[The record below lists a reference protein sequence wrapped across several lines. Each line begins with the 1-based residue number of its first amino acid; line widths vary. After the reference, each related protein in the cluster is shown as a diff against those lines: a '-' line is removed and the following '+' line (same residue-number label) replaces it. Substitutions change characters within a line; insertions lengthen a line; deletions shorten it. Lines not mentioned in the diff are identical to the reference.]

1 MDDATA
7 ARAGRRGFGAPG
19 LACLFTVLVVAST
32 GCSEVLGIGGDRIES
47 NFDTW
52 RSERPEL
59 YQFTYQRVCFCPGT
73 EPVVISVDGDSVINV
88 SVKDGDGPP
97 AGAPSDYPTIEAL
110 FEQLREWRDRDPYRE
125 QMEFHDG
132 LGYPTD
138 AFFDF
143 EERVADEEMGFR
155 VRDLRAME
163 RLEG

>member
-1 MDDATA
+1 MDRMASGRP
-7 ARAGRRGFGAPG
+7 ARPEFGGPG
-19 LACLFTVLVVAST
+19 LALALAALILAST
-32 GCSEVLGIGGDRIES
+32 GCSDILGVGTDGLES

-52 RSERPEL
+52 RSERPHL
-59 YQFTYQRVCFCPGT
+59 YQFTYQRVCFCPRT
-73 EPVVISVDGDSVINV
+73 EPVVITVDGDSVIDV
-88 SVKDGDGPP
+88 SVKDGEGPP
-97 AGAPSDYPTIEAL
+97 DGVLSDYPTIERL

-138 AFFDF
+138 VFFDF